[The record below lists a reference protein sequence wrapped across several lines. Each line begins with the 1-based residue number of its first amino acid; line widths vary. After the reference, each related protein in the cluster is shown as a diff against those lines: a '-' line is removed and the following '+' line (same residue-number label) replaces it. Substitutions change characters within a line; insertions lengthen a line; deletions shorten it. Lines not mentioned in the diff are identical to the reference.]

1 MKKLQSPSNSSY
13 RARRLYRLGY
23 RLRFLAADCI
33 CALATASVLL
43 VVLTSCAPTQYIPLP
58 EHHRR
63 DSTHLSVYTRADS
76 IREYVSDSMSIR
88 FAKGVVP
95 AAQRYTVPSGRYTS
109 EVSSAGGNGIPD
121 TVYIDRWHTAYRD
134 RWHTLNHTDTIR
146 VTRID
151 TISIAVPCPSTGKGC
166 RLRRERGFIPRVYRY
181 SLWFVILFLLY
192 WLFRIAKAVY
202 LRR

>member
-1 MKKLQSPSNSSY
+1 MMGRGKAEASLSRTAAFFLQARFDEALIIIIAIALSSCHTT
-13 RARRLYRLGY
+13 R
-23 RLRFLAADCI
+23 
-33 CALATASVLL
+33 
-43 VVLTSCAPTQYIPLP
+43 YIPMP
-58 EHHRR
+58 SSHTR

-76 IREYVSDSMSIR
+76 IREYVHDSMSIR

-95 AAQRYTVPSGRYTS
+95 AAQRGPREVQRVGCPQRYTVPSGRYTS

-146 VTRID
+146 ITRHD
-151 TISIAVPCPSTGKGC
+151 SIPYPVEVPVEVPAP
-166 RLRRERGFIPRVYRY
+166 IPRLYR
-181 SLWFVILFLLY
+181 SCTVGFFLIL
-192 WLFRIAKAVY
+192 IAIIAFIALRLY

>member
-1 MKKLQSPSNSSY
+1 MLILSTLILFLCSSCHTT
-13 RARRLYRLGY
+13 R
-23 RLRFLAADCI
+23 
-33 CALATASVLL
+33 
-43 VVLTSCAPTQYIPLP
+43 YIPMP
-58 EHHRR
+58 SSHTR

-95 AAQRYTVPSGRYTS
+95 ASQRGPREVQRVGCPQRYTVPSGRYTS

-146 VTRID
+146 ITRHDSIPYPVEVPVEVPKPIPKFYRFAAWF
-151 TISIAVPCPSTGKGC
+151 TILTIVFLILYVF
-166 RLRRERGFIPRVYRY
+166 LRI
-181 SLWFVILFLLY
+181 
-192 WLFRIAKAVY
+192 Y

>member
-1 MKKLQSPSNSSY
+1 MLILSTLILFLCSSCHTT
-13 RARRLYRLGY
+13 R
-23 RLRFLAADCI
+23 
-33 CALATASVLL
+33 
-43 VVLTSCAPTQYIPLP
+43 YIPMP
-58 EHHRR
+58 SSHTR

-76 IREYVSDSMSIR
+76 IREYVHDSMSIR

-95 AAQRYTVPSGRYTS
+95 AAQRGPREVQRVGCPQRGPREVQRVGCPQRYTVPSGRYTS

-146 VTRID
+146 ITRHDSIPYPVEVPVEVPKPIPKFYRFAAWF
-151 TISIAVPCPSTGKGC
+151 TILT
-166 RLRRERGFIPRVYRY
+166 
-181 SLWFVILFLLY
+181 ILFLILY
-192 WLFRIAKAVY
+192 VFLRIY

>member
-1 MKKLQSPSNSSY
+1 MLILSTLILFLCSSCHTT
-13 RARRLYRLGY
+13 R
-23 RLRFLAADCI
+23 
-33 CALATASVLL
+33 
-43 VVLTSCAPTQYIPLP
+43 YIPMP
-58 EHHRR
+58 SSHTR

-95 AAQRYTVPSGRYTS
+95 AAQRGPREVQRVGCPQRGPREVQRVGCPQRYTVPSGRYTS

-146 VTRID
+146 ITRHDSIPYPVEVPVEVPKPISKFYRFAAWF
-151 TISIAVPCPSTGKGC
+151 TILTIVFLILYVF
-166 RLRRERGFIPRVYRY
+166 LRI
-181 SLWFVILFLLY
+181 
-192 WLFRIAKAVY
+192 Y

>member
-1 MKKLQSPSNSSY
+1 MLILSTLILFLCNSC
-13 RARRLYRLGY
+13 R
-23 RLRFLAADCI
+23 
-33 CALATASVLL
+33 
-43 VVLTSCAPTQYIPLP
+43 TQYVVMPSS
-58 EHHRR
+58 HTR

-76 IREYVSDSMSIR
+76 IREYVHDSMSIR

-95 AAQRYTVPSGRYTS
+95 AAQRGPREVQRVGCPQRGPREVQRVGCPQRYTVPSGRYTS

-146 VTRID
+146 ITRHDSIPYPVEVPVEVPKPIPKFYRFAAWF
-151 TISIAVPCPSTGKGC
+151 TILTIVFLILYVF
-166 RLRRERGFIPRVYRY
+166 LRI
-181 SLWFVILFLLY
+181 
-192 WLFRIAKAVY
+192 Y

>member
-1 MKKLQSPSNSSY
+1 MLILSTLILFLCSSCHTT
-13 RARRLYRLGY
+13 R
-23 RLRFLAADCI
+23 
-33 CALATASVLL
+33 
-43 VVLTSCAPTQYIPLP
+43 YIPMP
-58 EHHRR
+58 SSHTR

-76 IREYVSDSMSIR
+76 IREYVHDSMSIR

-146 VTRID
+146 ITRHD
-151 TISIAVPCPSTGKGC
+151 SIPYPIEVPVEVPAP
-166 RLRRERGFIPRVYRY
+166 IPRAYRY
-181 SLWFVILFLLY
+181 SMLFTISTILCIILYVFLRLY
-192 WLFRIAKAVY
+192 FHR
-202 LRR
+202 

>member
-1 MKKLQSPSNSSY
+1 MLILSTLILFLCSSCRTQYVVMPSSY
-13 RARRLYRLGY
+13 
-23 RLRFLAADCI
+23 
-33 CALATASVLL
+33 T
-43 VVLTSCAPTQYIPLP
+43 
-58 EHHRR
+58 R

-76 IREYVSDSMSIR
+76 IREYVHDSMSIR

-121 TVYIDRWHTAYRD
+121 TVYIDRWHTAYHD

-146 VTRID
+146 ITRHD
-151 TISIAVPCPSTGKGC
+151 SIPYPVEVPVEVPAP
-166 RLRRERGFIPRVYRY
+166 IPRLYR
-181 SLWFVILFLLY
+181 SCTVGFFLIL
-192 WLFRIAKAVY
+192 IAIIAFIALRLY

>member
-1 MKKLQSPSNSSY
+1 MLILSTLILFLCSSCQTT
-13 RARRLYRLGY
+13 R
-23 RLRFLAADCI
+23 
-33 CALATASVLL
+33 
-43 VVLTSCAPTQYIPLP
+43 YIPMP
-58 EHHRR
+58 SSHTR

-95 AAQRYTVPSGRYTS
+95 AAQRGPREVQRVGCPQRYTVPSGRYTS

-146 VTRID
+146 ITRHD
-151 TISIAVPCPSTGKGC
+151 SIPYPVEVPVEVPAP
-166 RLRRERGFIPRVYRY
+166 IPRLYR
-181 SLWFVILFLLY
+181 SCTVGFFLIL
-192 WLFRIAKAVY
+192 IAIIAFIALRLY

>member
-1 MKKLQSPSNSSY
+1 MLILSTLILFLCSSC
-13 RARRLYRLGY
+13 RTTR
-23 RLRFLAADCI
+23 
-33 CALATASVLL
+33 
-43 VVLTSCAPTQYIPLP
+43 YIPMP
-58 EHHRR
+58 SSHTR

-76 IREYVSDSMSIR
+76 IREYVHDSMSIR

-95 AAQRYTVPSGRYTS
+95 AAQRGPREVQRVGCPQRYTVPSGRYTS

-146 VTRID
+146 ITRHD
-151 TISIAVPCPSTGKGC
+151 SIPYPVEVPVEVPAP
-166 RLRRERGFIPRVYRY
+166 IPRLYR
-181 SLWFVILFLLY
+181 SCTVGFFLIL
-192 WLFRIAKAVY
+192 IAIIAFIALRLY

>member
-1 MKKLQSPSNSSY
+1 M
-13 RARRLYRLGY
+13 
-23 RLRFLAADCI
+23 F
-33 CALATASVLL
+33 
-43 VVLTSCAPTQYIPLP
+43 SCRTRYIPMP
-58 EHHRR
+58 SSHTR

-76 IREYVSDSMSIR
+76 IREYVHDSMSIR

-95 AAQRYTVPSGRYTS
+95 AAQRGPREVQRVGCPQRYTVPSGRYTS

-146 VTRID
+146 ITRHD
-151 TISIAVPCPSTGKGC
+151 SIPYPVEVPVEVPAP
-166 RLRRERGFIPRVYRY
+166 IPRLYR
-181 SLWFVILFLLY
+181 SCTVGFFLIL
-192 WLFRIAKAVY
+192 IAIIAFIALRLY

>member
-1 MKKLQSPSNSSY
+1 M
-13 RARRLYRLGY
+13 
-23 RLRFLAADCI
+23 F
-33 CALATASVLL
+33 
-43 VVLTSCAPTQYIPLP
+43 SCRTQYVVMPSS
-58 EHHRR
+58 HTR

-95 AAQRYTVPSGRYTS
+95 AAQRGPREVQRVGCPQRYTVPSGRYTS

-146 VTRID
+146 ITRHD
-151 TISIAVPCPSTGKGC
+151 SIPYPVEVPVEVPAS
-166 RLRRERGFIPRVYRY
+166 IPRLYR
-181 SLWFVILFLLY
+181 SCTVGFFLIL
-192 WLFRIAKAVY
+192 IAIIAFIALRLY

>member
-1 MKKLQSPSNSSY
+1 MLILSTLILFLCSSCHTT
-13 RARRLYRLGY
+13 R
-23 RLRFLAADCI
+23 
-33 CALATASVLL
+33 
-43 VVLTSCAPTQYIPLP
+43 YIPIP
-58 EHHRR
+58 SSHTR

-76 IREYVSDSMSIR
+76 IREYVHDSMSIR

-95 AAQRYTVPSGRYTS
+95 AAQRGPREVQRVGCPQRYTVPSGRYTS

-146 VTRID
+146 ITRRD
-151 TISIAVPCPSTGKGC
+151 SIPYPVEVPVEVPAP
-166 RLRRERGFIPRVYRY
+166 IPRLYR
-181 SLWFVILFLLY
+181 SCTVGFFLIL
-192 WLFRIAKAVY
+192 IAIIAFIALRLY

>member
-1 MKKLQSPSNSSY
+1 MLILSTLILFLCSSCHTT
-13 RARRLYRLGY
+13 R
-23 RLRFLAADCI
+23 
-33 CALATASVLL
+33 
-43 VVLTSCAPTQYIPLP
+43 YIPMP
-58 EHHRR
+58 SSHTR

-76 IREYVSDSMSIR
+76 IREYVHDSMSIR

-95 AAQRYTVPSGRYTS
+95 AAQRGPREVQRVGCPQRYTVPSGRYTS

-146 VTRID
+146 ITRHD
-151 TISIAVPCPSTGKGC
+151 SIPYPVEVPVEVPVP
-166 RLRRERGFIPRVYRY
+166 IPRLYR
-181 SLWFVILFLLY
+181 SCTVGFFLIL
-192 WLFRIAKAVY
+192 IAIIAFIALRLY

>member
-1 MKKLQSPSNSSY
+1 MLILSTLILFLCSSC
-13 RARRLYRLGY
+13 R
-23 RLRFLAADCI
+23 
-33 CALATASVLL
+33 
-43 VVLTSCAPTQYIPLP
+43 TQYVVMPSS
-58 EHHRR
+58 HTR

-95 AAQRYTVPSGRYTS
+95 AAQRGPREVQRVGCRQRYTVPSGRYTS

-146 VTRID
+146 ITRHD
-151 TISIAVPCPSTGKGC
+151 SIPYPVKVPAP
-166 RLRRERGFIPRVYRY
+166 IPRLYR
-181 SLWFVILFLLY
+181 SCTVGFFLIL
-192 WLFRIAKAVY
+192 IAIIAFIALRLY

>member
-1 MKKLQSPSNSSY
+1 MLILSTLILFLCSSCHTT
-13 RARRLYRLGY
+13 R
-23 RLRFLAADCI
+23 
-33 CALATASVLL
+33 
-43 VVLTSCAPTQYIPLP
+43 YIPMP
-58 EHHRR
+58 SSHTR

-76 IREYVSDSMSIR
+76 IREHVHDSMSIR

-95 AAQRYTVPSGRYTS
+95 AAQRGPREVQRVGCPQRYTVPSGRYTS

-146 VTRID
+146 ITRRD
-151 TISIAVPCPSTGKGC
+151 SIPYPVEVPVEVPAP
-166 RLRRERGFIPRVYRY
+166 IPRLYR
-181 SLWFVILFLLY
+181 SCTVGFFLIL
-192 WLFRIAKAVY
+192 IAIIAFIALRLY

>member
-1 MKKLQSPSNSSY
+1 MLILSTLILFLCSSCHTT
-13 RARRLYRLGY
+13 R
-23 RLRFLAADCI
+23 
-33 CALATASVLL
+33 
-43 VVLTSCAPTQYIPLP
+43 YIPMP
-58 EHHRR
+58 SSHTR

-95 AAQRYTVPSGRYTS
+95 AAQRGPREVQRVGCPQRYTVPSGRYTS

-134 RWHTLNHTDTIR
+134 RWHTLNHTDTIT
-146 VTRID
+146 VTRHD
-151 TISIAVPCPSTGKGC
+151 SIPYPVEVPVEVPAP
-166 RLRRERGFIPRVYRY
+166 IPRLYR
-181 SLWFVILFLLY
+181 SCTVGFFLIL
-192 WLFRIAKAVY
+192 IAIIAFIALRLY

>member
-1 MKKLQSPSNSSY
+1 MLILSTLILFLCSSCHTT
-13 RARRLYRLGY
+13 R
-23 RLRFLAADCI
+23 
-33 CALATASVLL
+33 
-43 VVLTSCAPTQYIPLP
+43 YIPMP
-58 EHHRR
+58 SSHTR

-76 IREYVSDSMSIR
+76 IREYVHDSMSIR

-95 AAQRYTVPSGRYTS
+95 AAQRGPREVQRVGCRQRYTVPSGRYTS

-146 VTRID
+146 ITRHD
-151 TISIAVPCPSTGKGC
+151 SIPYPVEVPVEVPAP
-166 RLRRERGFIPRVYRY
+166 IPRLYR
-181 SLWFVILFLLY
+181 SCTVGFFLIL
-192 WLFRIAKAVY
+192 IAIIAFIALRLY

>member
-1 MKKLQSPSNSSY
+1 MLILSTLILFLCSSCHTT
-13 RARRLYRLGY
+13 R
-23 RLRFLAADCI
+23 
-33 CALATASVLL
+33 
-43 VVLTSCAPTQYIPLP
+43 YIPMP
-58 EHHRR
+58 SSHTR

-95 AAQRYTVPSGRYTS
+95 AAQRGPREVQRVGCRQRYTVPSGRYTS

-146 VTRID
+146 ITRHD
-151 TISIAVPCPSTGKGC
+151 SIPYPVEVPVEVPAP
-166 RLRRERGFIPRVYRY
+166 IPRLYR
-181 SLWFVILFLLY
+181 SCTVGFFLIL
-192 WLFRIAKAVY
+192 IAIIAFIALRLY

>member
-1 MKKLQSPSNSSY
+1 MLILSTLILFLCSSCHTT
-13 RARRLYRLGY
+13 R
-23 RLRFLAADCI
+23 
-33 CALATASVLL
+33 
-43 VVLTSCAPTQYIPLP
+43 YIPLP
-58 EHHRR
+58 EHHTR

-76 IREYVSDSMSIR
+76 IREYVHDSMSIR

-95 AAQRYTVPSGRYTS
+95 AAQRGPREVQRVGCPQRYTVPSGRYTS

-146 VTRID
+146 ITRHD
-151 TISIAVPCPSTGKGC
+151 SIPYPVEVPVEVPAP
-166 RLRRERGFIPRVYRY
+166 IPRLYR
-181 SLWFVILFLLY
+181 SCTVGFFLIL
-192 WLFRIAKAVY
+192 IAIIAFIALRLY

>member
-1 MKKLQSPSNSSY
+1 MLILSTLILFLCSSCHTT
-13 RARRLYRLGY
+13 R
-23 RLRFLAADCI
+23 
-33 CALATASVLL
+33 
-43 VVLTSCAPTQYIPLP
+43 YIPMP
-58 EHHRR
+58 SSHTR

-109 EVSSAGGNGIPD
+109 EVSSAGGNSIPD

-134 RWHTLNHTDTIR
+134 RWHTLNHTDTIT

-151 TISIAVPCPSTGKGC
+151 TVSIAVPCPSTGKGC
-166 RLRRERGFIPRVYRY
+166 RLRWERGFWLLLSGI
-181 SLWFVILFLLY
+181 LLFLLTR
-192 WLFRIAKAVY
+192 FFV
-202 LRR
+202 RR

>member
-1 MKKLQSPSNSSY
+1 MLILSTLILFLCSSC
-13 RARRLYRLGY
+13 R
-23 RLRFLAADCI
+23 
-33 CALATASVLL
+33 
-43 VVLTSCAPTQYIPLP
+43 TQYVVMPSS
-58 EHHRR
+58 HTR

-76 IREYVSDSMSIR
+76 IREYVHDSMSIR

-95 AAQRYTVPSGRYTS
+95 AAQRGPREVQRVGCPQRYTVPSGRYTS

-146 VTRID
+146 ITRHD
-151 TISIAVPCPSTGKGC
+151 SIPYPVEVPVEVPAP
-166 RLRRERGFIPRVYRY
+166 IPRLYR
-181 SLWFVILFLLY
+181 SCTVGFFLIL
-192 WLFRIAKAVY
+192 IAIIAFIALRLY

>member
-1 MKKLQSPSNSSY
+1 M
-13 RARRLYRLGY
+13 
-23 RLRFLAADCI
+23 F
-33 CALATASVLL
+33 
-43 VVLTSCAPTQYIPLP
+43 SCRTQYVVMPSS
-58 EHHRR
+58 HTR

-76 IREYVSDSMSIR
+76 IREYVHDSMSIR

-95 AAQRYTVPSGRYTS
+95 AAQRGPREVQRVGCPQRYTVPSGRYTS

-146 VTRID
+146 VTRHD
-151 TISIAVPCPSTGKGC
+151 SIPYPVEVPVEVPAP
-166 RLRRERGFIPRVYRY
+166 IPRLYR
-181 SLWFVILFLLY
+181 SCTVGFFLIL
-192 WLFRIAKAVY
+192 IAIIAFIALRLY